1 MPMYLEVVGST
12 VRDFCM
18 LERNFLSHFKLVL
31 LLMLLSSS
39 ALLGTRLPAPPGS
52 DASQGGTLGKANFP
66 VAIMQFIAALAAIGA
81 AFWEYHTGVKDL
93 MRVRAFFIAT
103 KIHLS
108 LMVLMTIIVVAT
120 SLVYLVST

>member
-1 MPMYLEVVGST
+1 MPLYLEIVGSM

-31 LLMLLSSS
+31 LLMLLTSS
-39 ALLGTRLPAPPGS
+39 ALLGTRLPASPGS
-52 DASQGGTLGKANFP
+52 DASQAATLGKANFP
-66 VAIMQFIAALAAIGA
+66 VAIIQFIAALAAIAA

-108 LMVLMTIIVVAT
+108 LMVLMTTIVVAT
-120 SLVYLVST
+120 SLVYVVST